1 MSTDTAQHC
10 TNQGEHCKAVPAQL
24 SEHPFPQLSPPALT
38 STAHFSQKG
47 QWYQL
52 LIHQAWIPTTLSPL
66 RMNNVSAPN
75 PLCWL
80 HQGLGDAAQILAE
93 WQETKVVS
101 AWAGTW
107 LSAIS
112 KSMILQDADLGQHFL
127 LATVKES
134 TRANCIRAKPSS
146 QILSNLKINT

>member
-1 MSTDTAQHC
+1 
-10 TNQGEHCKAVPAQL
+10 
-24 SEHPFPQLSPPALT
+24 
-38 STAHFSQKG
+38 
-47 QWYQL
+47 
-52 LIHQAWIPTTLSPL
+52 
-66 RMNNVSAPN
+66 MNNVSAPN

-80 HQGLGDAAQILAE
+80 RQGLGDAARILAE

-127 LATVKES
+127 LASQGKHKGKLHQSQAKLPNTVSFK
-134 TRANCIRAKPSS
+134 N
-146 QILSNLKINT
+146 